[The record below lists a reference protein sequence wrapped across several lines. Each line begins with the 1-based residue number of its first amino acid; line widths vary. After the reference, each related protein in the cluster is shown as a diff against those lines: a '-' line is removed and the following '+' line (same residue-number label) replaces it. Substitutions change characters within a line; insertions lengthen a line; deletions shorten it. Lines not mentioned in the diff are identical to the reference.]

1 VEHSELVEQAAMAI
15 VSSREEAGREVPV
28 REPRG
33 DGQEL
38 RFDRYSVVLTPGEP
52 PTTATVEVYDRL
64 SALLAV
70 KSASAPDPDALAS
83 EVEASLPPD
92 A

>member
-1 VEHSELVEQAAMAI
+1 VDSVELVEHAAILI
-15 VSSREEAGREVPV
+15 VLRREEAGREVPV

-33 DGQEL
+33 DGQQL
-38 RFDRYSVVLTPGEP
+38 RFDRYSVIVTPGDP
-52 PTTATVEVYDRL
+52 PTTATVEVYDRV

-70 KSASAPDPDALAS
+70 ESASAPEPDALAT
-83 EVEASLPPD
+83 EIEAFLPGD

>member
-1 VEHSELVEQAAMAI
+1 VDSRELVEQAAML
-15 VSSREEAGREVPV
+15 VVLQRDEAGREVPI

-33 DGQEL
+33 GGQEL
-38 RFDRYSVVLTPGEP
+38 RFDRYSVVLTPGES

-64 SALLAV
+64 SVLLAI
-70 KSASAPDPDALAS
+70 KSASAPEPAALAR
-83 EVEASLPPD
+83 EVEDFLPAD